1 MDKGIEAL
9 TPVCV
14 PKRIVRNWAASVMR
28 HCDYCSHYK
37 DTVLND
43 DGSAICAS
51 CCDSERSGNM
61 QCALEE
67 ALQRNGELIA
77 ALERAHQESKE
88 QSARIEELESQRQL
102 AFMACNRWREKCAD
116 AEKRTAELEA
126 APNGMM
132 QLSNELAEMKR
143 KQKPAYDVTEFGQ
156 FSAWGMGGELR
167 TAITLFR
174 FDGNPANRKGEMVPK
189 FMLQG
194 IINSLQEHCDKMG
207 DESLVEIMVG
217 AGGTVEGGE

>member
-9 TPVCV
+9 ISKVKKQTE
-14 PKRIVRNWAASVMR
+14 SF
-28 HCDYCSHYK
+28 
-37 DTVLND
+37 DTVVLKED
-43 DGSAICAS
+43 
-51 CCDSERSGNM
+51 
-61 QCALEE
+61 E
-67 ALQRNGELIA
+67 AKALIA
-77 ALERAHQESKE
+77 ALELARRYSKK
-88 QSARIEELESQRQL
+88 RDEENHDLMLTIGRLRVE
-102 AFMACNRWREKCAD
+102 REKMEAD
-116 AEKRTAELEA
+116 H
-126 APNGMM
+126 NGMM

-194 IINSLQEHCDKMG
+194 IINSIQEHCDKMG
-207 DESLVEIMVG
+207 DESMIEIMVG
-217 AGGTVEGGE
+217 AVGTVEESE